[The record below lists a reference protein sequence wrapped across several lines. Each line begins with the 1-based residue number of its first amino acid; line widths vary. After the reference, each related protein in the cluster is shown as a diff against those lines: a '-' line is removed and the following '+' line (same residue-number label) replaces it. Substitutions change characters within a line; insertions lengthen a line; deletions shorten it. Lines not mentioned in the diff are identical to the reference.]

1 MDFLKRKLSV
11 RKRSDTTS
19 STQSSTSTR
28 TSDSEDRRTTPSLSP
43 AEQRIEQL
51 HDERYETSYRRSQD
65 TPSPT
70 TNNNH
75 HSRTRSRS
83 FGMIRTKSRKSSLS
97 QSPAAFVKYGGP
109 GLNAPG
115 NIKNLFPQENN
126 FAFGYS
132 PGEVPP
138 LPQNAHVHGDGQMS
152 DLERYRLQTLSRDP
166 VHGGLAGSERRG
178 GGLEG
183 VVEVEGR

>member
-11 RKRSDTTS
+11 RKRSNTTG
-19 STQSSTSTR
+19 STQSSTTSTT
-28 TSDSEDRRTTPSLSP
+28 TSDSEDHLHCPILSP
-43 AEQRIEQL
+43 AERRLEQL
-51 HDERYETSYRRSQD
+51 HDERYETTYRRSQD

-70 TNNNH
+70 NNNAH
-75 HSRTRSRS
+75 NRTRSRS
-83 FGMIRTKSRKSSLS
+83 FGRMSTKSRKTSLS

-115 NIKNLFPQENN
+115 NIKNLAEEEHNS
-126 FAFGYS
+126 AFGYS
-132 PGEVPP
+132 AHEVPP
-138 LPQNAHVHGDGQMS
+138 LPENAHVHGDGHIS
-152 DLERYRLQTLSRDP
+152 DFERYRLQTLSRDSV
-166 VHGGLAGSERRG
+166 VHEGSERRG